1 MPPRGDLDMHVRI
14 EQFAFKAGMEARG
27 VVLLRDHTEFIA
39 KADGCLRAYV
49 AAPVHG
55 LTHLV
60 YSEWE
65 TEADLDRLE
74 ATLRMNPTASSAFF
88 GLMGIVQSPPH
99 VARFE
104 VRP

>member
-1 MPPRGDLDMHVRI
+1 MHVRI
-14 EQFAFKAGMEARG
+14 EQFAFKAGMEAKG
-27 VVLLRDHTEFIA
+27 VVLLRDHLEFLA
-39 KADGCLRAYV
+39 KVHGCLRAYV

-55 LTHLV
+55 PTHIV

-74 ATLRMNPTASSAFF
+74 ATLRKNPATSSAFF
-88 GLMGIVQSPPH
+88 GLMGIVHSPPH

-104 VRP
+104 ALP